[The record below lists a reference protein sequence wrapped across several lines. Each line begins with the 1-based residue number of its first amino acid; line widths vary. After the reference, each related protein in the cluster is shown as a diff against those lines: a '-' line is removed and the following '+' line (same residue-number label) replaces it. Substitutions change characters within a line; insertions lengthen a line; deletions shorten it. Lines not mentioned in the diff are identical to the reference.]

1 MNCERFRVAKNQVLK
16 LFGYTCNIE
25 YTVPGMTHFL
35 KANGFSHKRP
45 AIVPGKANLQAQKE
59 WIEKYEK
66 LKEALPQ
73 DDAICFIDGVHPT
86 HNTKTAY
93 GWIKKG
99 DRKEIPTNTGRQR
112 LNISGA
118 MDINSR
124 KVISQEDITL
134 NAQATISFL
143 KKLETSYPMA
153 KQIHVFCDNARYYKN
168 KEVSQFLKNS
178 KIEMHFLPP
187 YIPLI
192 FQKLVFP
199 FISISIFSSLCIAPI
214 SWIGGC
220 FEGVK
225 SRALILAKLQL
236 LKHEGYSPNLN
247 PIERLW
253 KLMNEHVLYN
263 RYYEK
268 FTGFK
273 SAVFGF
279 LESLANPE
287 EGLLSILKSRITDNF
302 RVMGSSLHV

>member
-187 YIPLI
+187 Y
-192 FQKLVFP
+192 
-199 FISISIFSSLCIAPI
+199 
-214 SWIGGC
+214 
-220 FEGVK
+220 
-225 SRALILAKLQL
+225 
-236 LKHEGYSPNLN
+236 SPNLN